1 MSVYNESLP
10 FSGETEQADTD
21 NRDEVSEQALRLAL
35 SRLGSKRGAASPS
48 PAPAASTRLPRA
60 HDPAQRRRKF
70 VQDGEVRVEHHAM
83 SRPTPRTLHVQT
95 DDGGEVERLR
105 QQIRHEQKL
114 REDAERASHDAHAS
128 LRSLETRI
136 GHADIILAEAKSQIE
151 HRDDEIHTL
160 KAALL
165 TAQAETTRLEA
176 ELAQFRSR
184 ATTTPAAP
192 PGPAPLRR
200 TRRTVARVEEPEDE
214 PEPVKWWI
222 KKK

>member
-10 FSGETEQADTD
+10 FSGETEQADID
-21 NRDEVSEQALRLAL
+21 NREEVSEQSLRLAL
-35 SRLGSKRGAASPS
+35 SRLGSKRGASAPSPTAAPS
-48 PAPAASTRLPRA
+48 PAPRLPRA

-70 VQDGEVRVEHHAM
+70 VQDGEVRVEHHAT
-83 SRPTPRTLHVQT
+83 SRPTPRTLHIQA

-114 REDAERASHDAHAS
+114 REDAERTAHETQAS

-136 GHADIILAEAKSQIE
+136 GHADIILAETKSEIE
-151 HRDDEIHTL
+151 SRDDEIQAL
-160 KAALL
+160 KASLL
-165 TAQAETTRLEA
+165 TVRAETSRLEA
-176 ELAQFRSR
+176 ELAQLRR
-184 ATTTPAAP
+184 QATP
-192 PGPAPLRR
+192 PAPAPVRRPRR
-200 TRRTVARVEEPEDE
+200 TTVRIEEPEDE

>member
-10 FSGETEQADTD
+10 FSGETEQADID

-35 SRLGSKRGAASPS
+35 SRLGSKRSAPSPS
-48 PAPAASTRLPRA
+48 PSPTPAASARLPRA

-83 SRPTPRTLHVQT
+83 SRPTPRTLHVPT

-105 QQIRHEQKL
+105 QQVRHEQKL
-114 REDAERASHDAHAS
+114 REDAERASHDAQAS

-136 GHADIILAEAKSQIE
+136 GHADIILTEAKSQIE
-151 HRDDEIHTL
+151 ARDDEIQDL
-160 KAALL
+160 KADLL
-165 TAQAETTRLEA
+165 TARAETTRLEA
-176 ELAQFRSR
+176 ELAQLRSR
-184 ATTTPAAP
+184 TTTPAA
-192 PGPAPLRR
+192 APIRR
-200 TRRTVARVEEPEDE
+200 PRRPIARIEEPEDE